1 MENSTHSLAH
11 RYGCNFRILGLA
23 QVVMS
28 NGDLKPPFVDPIS
41 SSQWSTVCAGFWNA
55 EVNKKDCITQVT
67 LPENSIF
74 QVGGCSSP
82 NFPGLRRSPGVLIA
96 YWAVILIGKGDYGGL
111 FRPNSVI

>member
-1 MENSTHSLAH
+1 
-11 RYGCNFRILGLA
+11 
-23 QVVMS
+23 MS

-55 EVNKKDCITQVT
+55 EANEKDCITQVS

-74 QVGGCSSP
+74 Q
-82 NFPGLRRSPGVLIA
+82 RSPGVLIA